1 MKDLFGSASTLVSAS
16 PEACVDL
23 LADVA
28 AYPEWYPDVV
38 RQVEVLER
46 DGTGNAMRARATLHV
61 AAGPLSRDLDLVLA
75 VTRRPEEV
83 KLERVANEASD
94 PERLQVRFSVHWT
107 VGASGA
113 SRSQLAVAL
122 AARLDVPRLVPL
134 GGIGD
139 TMANGFVAAAARAV
153 DGRA

>member
-1 MKDLFGSASTLVSAS
+1 MKDLSGSASTLVSAT

-23 LADVA
+23 LADVSGYPNW
-28 AYPEWYPDVV
+28 YPEVV
-38 RQVEVLER
+38 RRVEVLER
-46 DGTGNAMRARATLHV
+46 DDAGNATRARATLHV
-61 AAGPLSRDLDLVLA
+61 AAGPISRDLDLVLA
-75 VTRRPEEV
+75 VTHGPEEV
-83 KLERVANEASD
+83 KLERVPNEAGD

-153 DGRA
+153 DGRS